1 MNTIPITCYPYYLFG
16 ILVIGIWNLFF
27 FGILLSRGLLPRGS
41 LLYLCALMEFT
52 FYKYQGTGNDFVII
66 DNRED
71 FFPKENTEL
80 VAKICDRRFGV
91 GADGLLLLENHSSA
105 DFRMVY
111 YNSDGNLSS
120 MCGNGGRCISHFAKF
135 LGIISEKATFEAV
148 DGMHE
153 ATVEKDWVSL
163 KMNDVDKVKI
173 SENYAFLN
181 TGSPHHVQ
189 LVSELQDFDVFTNG
203 RSIRNKIYGKE
214 GANVNFVEQQD
225 DTTFIV
231 RTYERGVEDE
241 TLSCG
246 TGVTAVAIAMF
257 EIGKT
262 SENKVTLKTSGGQLQ
277 VRFEKNDSAYKNVY
291 LEGPATLV
299 FKGIWK

>member
-1 MNTIPITCYPYYLFG
+1 
-16 ILVIGIWNLFF
+16 
-27 FGILLSRGLLPRGS
+27 
-41 LLYLCALMEFT
+41 MEFT

-66 DNRED
+66 DNREL
-71 FFPKENTEL
+71 FFPKENTAL

-91 GADGLLLLENHSSA
+91 GADGLLLLEKHHSA

-135 LGIISEKATFEAV
+135 LGIISEKTTFEAV

-163 KMNDVDKVKI
+163 KMNDVEKVNVSK
-173 SENYAFLN
+173 NYTFLN
-181 TGSPHHVQ
+181 TGSPHHVE
-189 LVSELQDFDVFTNG
+189 LVSDLKDVDVFTSG
-203 RSIRNKIYGKE
+203 RNIRNKIYGKE
-214 GANVNFVEQQD
+214 GANVNFVAQND
-225 DTTFIV
+225 DAVFSV

-257 EIGKT
+257 EMGKT
-262 SENKVTLKTSGGQLQ
+262 SENKVTLKTPGGQLQ
-277 VRFEKNDSAYKNVY
+277 VRFEKDGLGYKNVF
-291 LEGPATLV
+291 LEGPAKQV